1 MVAGSTI
8 GVQRGGFRGHTDT
21 LAVMSDLDLRERHDL
36 CDLMTELGPDAPT
49 LCEGWTTRHL
59 AAHLAIRERDLRAG
73 PGIIFCGPFAGFTD
87 KLQAKEMQRPFD
99 EIIGR
104 VRTPPAGPLSIPA
117 VRSAMSFVEYL
128 VHHEDV
134 RRANNAAPRDDRSDL
149 QAEAWKA
156 LSRMGGLMVRRAKTG
171 RALKLVAT
179 GTTTGEKTFGKGP
192 TVMITGEPVELLLYL
207 EGRRSAAVVT
217 LDGADVDIAAVDAGN
232 FGI

>member
-1 MVAGSTI
+1 MT
-8 GVQRGGFRGHTDT
+8 
-21 LAVMSDLDLRERHDL
+21 DLDLRERHDL
-36 CDLMTELGPDAPT
+36 CDLMAELGPEAPT

-59 AAHLAIRERDLRAG
+59 AAHLALRERDLRAG
-73 PGIIFCGPFAGFTD
+73 PGILFGGPFASYTD
-87 KLQAKEMQRPFD
+87 KLMAKEMNRPYD
-99 EIIGR
+99 DILAR
-104 VRTPPAGPLSIPA
+104 VRTPPLGPLSIPA
-117 VRSAMSFVEYL
+117 VRSAISFVEYL

-134 RRANNAAPRDDRSDL
+134 RRANDQSPRSDRPDL

-156 LSRMGGLMVRRAKTG
+156 LCRLGPLMVRKAKTG

-179 GTTTGEKTFGKGP
+179 GASGRSKTFGKGA

-217 LDGADVDIAAVDAGN
+217 LNGAPEDVAAVDAGN

>member
-1 MVAGSTI
+1 MT
-8 GVQRGGFRGHTDT
+8 
-21 LAVMSDLDLRERHDL
+21 DLDLRERHDL
-36 CDLMTELGPDAPT
+36 CDLMAKLGPDAPT

-73 PGIIFCGPFAGFTD
+73 PGIIFGGPFAGFTD
-87 KLQAKEMQRPFD
+87 KLMTKEMQRPYD
-99 EIIGR
+99 DILAR
-104 VRTPPAGPLSIPA
+104 VRTPARGPLSIPA
-117 VRSAMSFVEYL
+117 VRSALSFVEYL

-134 RRANNAAPRDDRSDL
+134 RRANGDEPRIDRPDL

-156 LSRMGGLMVRRAKTG
+156 LSRLGPLMVRKAKTG

-179 GTTTGEKTFGKGP
+179 GTTVGTKTCGKGA

-217 LDGADVDIAAVDAGN
+217 LDGAADDVAAVDAGH